1 MDRIIVKRSNL
12 DFILLFLFGLFF
24 IPGGVFFM
32 ILGVIDS
39 FQPIFILVGFM
50 AWGCFVAFLILIL
63 RAYLKSVKY
72 LTNEGLTRNDGRSFM
87 WSELSRVE
95 KKPMGRRMGGGTLV
109 WRTET
114 YFRDGSVA
122 WLISSKTNN
131 FEEVNDVLQ
140 RMARS
145 IR

>member
-1 MDRIIVKRSNL
+1 MDTLIVRRSNL

-24 IPGGVFFM
+24 IPGGLFFM
-32 ILGVIDS
+32 ILGVIDR
-39 FQPIFILVGFM
+39 FQPVFILMGFM
-50 AWGCFVAFLILIL
+50 LWGCFAGLLILIL

-87 WSELSRVE
+87 WSELTRVE
-95 KKPMGRRMGGGTLV
+95 KKSMGARRMGGTAV

-114 YFRDGSVA
+114 HFRDGSVA
-122 WLISSKTNN
+122 WLISSKANN
-131 FEEVNDVLQ
+131 FEEINDFLQ
-140 RMARS
+140 RMGRS